1 MCFFEKITK
10 FDSNKH
16 IVKQMDK
23 YKKCKFNKIYISKEY
38 LVFASTYEWI
48 SGPMI
53 TLMVRR
59 GGN

>member
-1 MCFFEKITK
+1 
-10 FDSNKH
+10 
-16 IVKQMDK
+16 MDK